1 MKQTIKSLY
10 EDINIHTI
18 PENIKEYFYQL
29 TFLNGEL
36 CEIKPFSSS
45 HSYNNIEFYL
55 LERNHIEL
63 KRYLEQK
70 KIIDETNTILDIE
83 TIAPYLVEYGKGFH
97 KGYSEYE
104 STLKTDK
111 SIFTISNKE
120 TAYQIF
126 SKIHSFTPEHNG
138 GQLPSLYIANLFELI
153 ESENNINKKVHF
165 TATFKDYFSLGK
177 DGGEFYKAWEIILQN
192 PTIFEDIFN
201 KHFQKSEP
209 KEEKQIETQDLKL
222 KGIPN
227 FNLPQRYYLFQK
239 LGFDKEISKI
249 KTEEQKNRNK
259 VLASI
264 MGISVDNAKHLTN
277 GTYKRKLNDN
287 DIEEIE
293 DFLNRNKIKL

>member
-10 EDINIHTI
+10 EDINIHAI
-18 PENIKEYFYQL
+18 PDNIKEYFYQL
-29 TFLNGEL
+29 TFLNREL

-45 HSYNNIEFYL
+45 HSYDNIEFYL

-63 KRYLEQK
+63 KRYLKQK

-111 SIFTISNKE
+111 SLFTISNKE

-126 SKIHSFTPEHNG
+126 SKIHSFTPEHNR
-138 GQLPSLYIANLFELI
+138 GQLPSLYIANMDEMLDFE
-153 ESENNINKKVHF
+153 NDYKGKVLF
-165 TATFKDYFSLGK
+165 TATLKDYFFLGK
-177 DGGEFYKAWEIILQN
+177 DGGEFYRAWQIILQN

-209 KEEKQIETQDLKL
+209 KEEKQIEIPDLSIKD
-222 KGIPN
+222 IPK
-227 FNLPQRYYLFQK
+227 FNLLQRFYLFK
-239 LGFDKEISKI
+239 LLGVETSIHQLKTDIQGSKY
-249 KTEEQKNRNK
+249 K

-264 MGISVDNAKHLTN
+264 MGISPDNAKKLIGN
-277 GTYKRKLNDN
+277 SYKKGITEKDKA
-287 DIEEIE
+287 EVK
-293 DFLNRNKIKL
+293 DFLYRNKIEL